1 MSIQSSCILVSV
13 EVRVPTGFTNDNSA
27 SGELAQRILEEA
39 RRHGVYITEDP
50 RLVSLLGQLDL
61 EQAIPEELYTAVAVV
76 LSWSYWVRGMVPGDE
91 KHPMREAEPGY
102 PLQ

>member
-1 MSIQSSCILVSV
+1 MRPTREIVALEYGQR
-13 EVRVPTGFTNDNSA
+13 EVPVLTAKA

-61 EQAIPEELYTAVAVV
+61 EEAVPEELYTAVAVV

-91 KHPMREAEPGY
+91 KRPTRGA
-102 PLQ
+102 

>member
-1 MSIQSSCILVSV
+1 MRPTREIVALEYGQR
-13 EVRVPTGFTNDNSA
+13 EVPVLTAKA
-27 SGELAQRILEEA
+27 SGELAERILEEA

-91 KHPMREAEPGY
+91 KRPMHESEPGD

>member
-1 MSIQSSCILVSV
+1 MRPTREIVALEYGQR
-13 EVRVPTGFTNDNSA
+13 EVPVLTAKA
-27 SGELAQRILEEA
+27 SGELAERILEEA

-61 EQAIPEELYTAVAVV
+61 EQAVPEELYTAVAVV
-76 LSWSYWVRGMVPGDE
+76 LSWSYWVRSMVPGDE
-91 KHPMREAEPGY
+91 KLAMRENEPGD

>member
-1 MSIQSSCILVSV
+1 MRPTREIVALEYGQR
-13 EVRVPTGFTNDNSA
+13 EVPVLTAKA
-27 SGELAQRILEEA
+27 SGELAERILEEA
-39 RRHGVYITEDP
+39 RRHGVFITEDP

-91 KHPMREAEPGY
+91 KRPTREAEPGY

>member
-1 MSIQSSCILVSV
+1 M
-13 EVRVPTGFTNDNSA
+13 RPTREIVALEYGQREIPVLTAKA
-27 SGELAQRILEEA
+27 SGELAERILEEA

-61 EQAIPEELYTAVAVV
+61 AQAIPEELYTAVAVV

-91 KHPMREAEPGY
+91 KRPMHESKPGDA
-102 PLQ
+102 LQ

>member
-1 MSIQSSCILVSV
+1 MRPTREIVALEYGQR
-13 EVRVPTGFTNDNSA
+13 EVPVLTAKA

>member
-1 MSIQSSCILVSV
+1 MRPTREIVALEYGQR
-13 EVRVPTGFTNDNSA
+13 EVPVLTAKA
-27 SGELAQRILEEA
+27 SGELAERILEEA

-76 LSWSYWVRGMVPGDE
+76 LSWSYWVRAMVPGDE
-91 KHPMREAEPGY
+91 KRAMRETEPGD